1 MKALRTLRR
10 TLFFPA
16 SHTPTPLFFSAH
28 PQPQPHRDDPT
39 TSADSDSVFDSS
51 HYALDTD
58 PGPKP
63 RPTWDDKYRARA
75 DRVVFGDEGPKGKLR
90 LKEEEDERRR
100 RALAKALLE
109 AAVENEDE
117 EEEVEAAK
125 GMVKEEVQK
134 SLSVGIIGAPNAGK
148 SALTNFMVRSK

>member
-10 TLFFPA
+10 TFYFPA
-16 SHTPTPLFFSAH
+16 SHASTPLFFSAQ
-28 PQPQPHRDDPT
+28 PQPQPRPDDPT

-58 PGPKP
+58 PGPKLG
-63 RPTWDDKYRARA
+63 PTWDDKYRARA
-75 DRVVFGDEGPKGKLR
+75 DRVVFGEEGPKGKLR
-90 LKEEEDERRR
+90 LKEEQDEMRRR
-100 RALAKALLE
+100 ILAKALLE
-109 AAVENEDE
+109 AAVENEE
-117 EEEVEAAK
+117 EDEEVEGAK
-125 GMVKEEVQK
+125 GMVKEEEQK